1 MEQDTFNIQPSE
13 VQSLRDKGEKFIFLD
28 VREDEE
34 LAIAKIAD
42 TLHIPM
48 GDVPSKVNLLD
59 DEIPIIVF
67 CHHGQR
73 SALVTQ
79 FLKQL
84 DFDDVRN
91 MQGGIEAWA
100 IEIDTNIPRY

>member
-34 LAIAKIAD
+34 LDIAKIPD

-59 DEIPIIVF
+59 V
-67 CHHGQR
+67 
-73 SALVTQ
+73 
-79 FLKQL
+79 
-84 DFDDVRN
+84 
-91 MQGGIEAWA
+91 
-100 IEIDTNIPRY
+100 

>member
-100 IEIDTNIPRY
+100 IEIDANISRY

>member
-34 LAIAKIAD
+34 LDIAKIPD

-73 SALVTQ
+73 SAMVTQ

-84 DFDDVRN
+84 DFEQARN
-91 MQGGIEAWA
+91 LQGGIEAWA
-100 IEIDTNIPRY
+100 LEIDTNVPRY

>member
-13 VQSLRDKGEKFIFLD
+13 VQSLRDKGEEFIFLD

-34 LAIAKIAD
+34 LEIAKISNSM
-42 TLHIPM
+42 HIPM
-48 GDVPSKVNLLD
+48 GDVPSKINLLD
-59 DEIPIIVF
+59 DDIPIVVF

-73 SALVTQ
+73 SAMVTQ
-79 FLKQL
+79 FLRQL
-84 DFDDVRN
+84 DFFDVKN

-100 IEIDTNIPRY
+100 NEIDPNIPRY

>member
-100 IEIDTNIPRY
+100 IEIDTNISRY

>member
-34 LAIAKIAD
+34 LEIAKISNAM
-42 TLHIPM
+42 HIPM

-59 DEIPIIVF
+59 DNIPIVVF
-67 CHHGQR
+67 CHPGQR
-73 SALVTQ
+73 SAMVTQ

-84 DFDDVRN
+84 DFEDVRN

-100 IEIDTNIPRY
+100 NEIDTNIPRY

>member
-1 MEQDTFNIQPSE
+1 MEHDTFNIEPSE

-34 LAIAKIAD
+34 LEIAKISNAI
-42 TLHIPM
+42 HIPM

-59 DEIPIIVF
+59 DEVPIVVF

-73 SALVTQ
+73 SAMVTQ

-84 DFDDVRN
+84 DFVELLRVDDALPYLLI
-91 MQGGIEAWA
+91 IERV
-100 IEIDTNIPRY
+100 II

>member
-1 MEQDTFNIQPSE
+1 MEHDTFNIEPSE

-34 LAIAKIAD
+34 LEIAKISNAI
-42 TLHIPM
+42 HIPM

-59 DEIPIIVF
+59 DEVPIVVF
-67 CHHGQR
+67 CNHGQR
-73 SALVTQ
+73 RAMVTQ

-91 MQGGIEAWA
+91 MQGGIEAWS
-100 IEIDTNIPRY
+100 IEIDSSVPRY